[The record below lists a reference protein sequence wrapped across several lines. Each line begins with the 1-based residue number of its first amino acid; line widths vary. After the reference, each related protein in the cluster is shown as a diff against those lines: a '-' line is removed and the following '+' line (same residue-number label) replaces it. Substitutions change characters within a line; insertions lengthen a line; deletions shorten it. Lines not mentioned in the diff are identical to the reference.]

1 MELILAGK
9 SQNVIDCPEHS
20 HSDFEIIITLFGK
33 GKTIIGD
40 REILVTSGS
49 VTVIPPE
56 TPHRHKAVGK
66 FSDMFI
72 QFSDSL
78 LPREVLSFRDE
89 TKTVETL
96 SKMIYTNWLKKERNH
111 KAISENLM
119 GALYEYIIKFRK
131 SSSRYDFVESFKNA
145 LALGLSNPEFSIS
158 DAAKQIGVSFDYMRH
173 CFKEE
178 TGVTPL
184 EYLTSLRIRQA
195 KRCFRTNR
203 TYSVSYVARLC
214 GFSDQYY
221 FSRCFK
227 KITGISPKDYKNS
240 VT

>member
-1 MELILAGK
+1 MELIFAGE
-9 SQNVIDCPEHS
+9 SQNVAVCPAHT
-20 HSDFEIIITLFGK
+20 HQDFEIIITLFGK
-33 GKTIIGD
+33 GKTIIPG
-40 REILVTSGS
+40 REILVTPGS
-49 VTVIPPE
+49 AVIIPPNTE
-56 TPHRHKAVGK
+56 HSHEAIGK

-72 QFSDSL
+72 QFSDNL
-78 LPREVLSFRDE
+78 LPNEVLAFRDE
-89 TKTVETL
+89 TKTVEAL

-131 SSSRYDFVESFKNA
+131 NNVRYDFVESFKNA
-145 LALGLSNPEFSIS
+145 LVLGLSNPEFSIS
-158 DAAKQIGVSFDYMRH
+158 DAAKRLGVSFDYMRH

-178 TGVTPL
+178 TGITPL
-184 EYLTSLRIRQA
+184 EYLTALRIRQA
-195 KRCFRTNR
+195 KRCFRTNK

-227 KITGISPKDYKNS
+227 KVTGISPKAYKNS
-240 VT
+240 IG